1 MSEHQ
6 PHPESQSETGSLI
19 TGRVVAVDGFS
30 EKLEI
35 LREDGPLLAVSKP
48 AGLPTQGVPKHIPSL
63 ESLVRAYIQQAF
75 AKPGNVYLGI
85 PHRLDRPVSGVV
97 VFARN
102 SKAAA
107 RLAEQFRER
116 TVTKIYRAIVEG
128 VPIEDGGQLV
138 HWLRKI
144 PDHAAGEVCDP
155 HTDGAKESRL
165 SWQKLAT
172 DGKRSLLEVRLETG
186 RMHQIRLQMAAIGHP
201 ITGDTTYLPLASGGR
216 ANLEGPAPN
225 CILLHAA
232 RLSLKHPIRYD
243 DITIDAPQPED
254 WPLS

>member
-6 PHPESQSETGSLI
+6 PQPETSDELESRMSRRL
-19 TGRVVAVDGFS
+19 VAVDGFA
-30 EKLEI
+30 EPLEI

-48 AGLPTQGVPKHIPSL
+48 AGLPTQGVPKHVPSL
-63 ESLVRAYIQQAF
+63 ESLVRGYIQQAF

-128 VPIEDGGQLV
+128 VPAEDGGQLV

-144 PDHAAGEVCDP
+144 PEHAAGEVCEP
-155 HTDGAKESRL
+155 AAEGAKESRL
-165 SWQKLAT
+165 SWRKLAT
-172 DGKRSLLEVRLETG
+172 DGTRSLLEVQLETG

-201 ITGDTTYLPLASGGR
+201 IVGDSTYALLASGGR
-216 ANLEGPAPN
+216 ANLEGPAPDR
-225 CILLHAA
+225 ILLHAT

-243 DITIDAPQPED
+243 ELTIEAPPPED
-254 WPLS
+254 WPLR

>member
-6 PHPESQSETGSLI
+6 PLPGTSLELESRMSRRL
-19 TGRVVAVDGFS
+19 VAVDGFA
-30 EKLEI
+30 EPLEI

-48 AGLPTQGVPKHIPSL
+48 AGLPTQGVPKHVPSL
-63 ESLVRAYIQQAF
+63 ESLVRGYIRQAF

-128 VPIEDGGQLV
+128 VPVEDGGQLG

-155 HTDGAKESRL
+155 HVNGAKESRL
-165 SWQKLAT
+165 RWRKLAT
-172 DGKRSLLEVRLETG
+172 NGTKSLVEVQLETG

-201 ITGDTTYLPLASGGR
+201 IVGDSTYSSLASGGR
-216 ANLEGPAPN
+216 ANLEGPAPDR
-225 CILLHAA
+225 ILLHAA

-243 DITIDAPQPED
+243 DITIEAPQPGD
-254 WPLS
+254 WPLL

>member
-1 MSEHQ
+1 MTEHQ
-6 PHPESQSETGSLI
+6 PQPGSQPEAALQL
-19 TGRVVAVDGFS
+19 TGRLVAVDGFA
-30 EKLEI
+30 EPLEI

-48 AGLPTQGVPKHIPSL
+48 AGLPTQGVPKHVPSL
-63 ESLVRAYIQQAF
+63 ESLVRGYIRQAF

-107 RLAEQFRER
+107 RLAEQFRDR
-116 TVTKIYRAIVEG
+116 TVTKIYRAVVEG
-128 VPIEDGGQLV
+128 VPASEGGQLI

-144 PDHAAGEVCDP
+144 PDHAAGEICEP
-155 HTDGAKESRL
+155 HAEAAKESRL
-165 SWQKLAT
+165 SWRKLAT
-172 DGKRSLLEVRLETG
+172 DGTQSLLEVQLETG

-201 ITGDTTYLPLASGGR
+201 VVGDTTYYPVASGRR
-216 ANLEGPAPN
+216 ANLEGPAPDR
-225 CILLHAA
+225 ILLHAA

-243 DITIDAPQPED
+243 ELTIEAPQPGD
-254 WPLS
+254 WPLR